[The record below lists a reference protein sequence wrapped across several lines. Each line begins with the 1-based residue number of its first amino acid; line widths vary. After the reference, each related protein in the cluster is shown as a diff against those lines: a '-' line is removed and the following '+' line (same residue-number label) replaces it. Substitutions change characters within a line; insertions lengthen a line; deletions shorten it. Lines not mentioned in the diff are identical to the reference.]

1 MLHLTLIDDDI
12 KALTH
17 LQAELNRYFEN
28 QNIEYEIM
36 TYQSGIDFLNESPA
50 TDILFLDVEMP
61 GMNGIEVA
69 KKVRQDN
76 SDMVI
81 LFCTNYR
88 QFAINGYEVNALGY
102 MVKPIENYS
111 LSANLTHAI
120 EHLKEKQNFQE
131 KKIELHAYQTI
142 IILPLKDIVYIEI
155 KKHNLFYYL
164 REESEYPEK
173 VLKIRGTMN
182 NLYESLKQDNFE
194 KCGNSFL
201 VNLDC
206 VLSVKGDMVTLK
218 SKIVLPLSRLYKESF
233 MATFTRYLI
242 KKGSIVL

>member
-1 MLHLTLIDDDI
+1 MINLTVIDDDM

-17 LQAELNRYFEN
+17 LQAELNIYFKKH
-28 QNIEYEIM
+28 NIEFQIR
-36 TYQSGIDFLNESPA
+36 TYQSGLDFLEERPV

-69 KKVRQDN
+69 KKVRKNDT
-76 SDMVI
+76 DMVI

-102 MVKPIENYS
+102 MVKPIETYS
-111 LSANLTHAI
+111 LSANLDHALTYL
-120 EHLKEKQNFQE
+120 HEKKASQE
-131 KKIELHAYQTI
+131 KKIELHAYQSI
-142 IILPLKDIVYIEI
+142 IVLPLKDLVYIEV
-155 KKHNLFYYL
+155 KKHNLFYFL
-164 REESEYPEK
+164 KEDSEYPEK
-173 VLKIRGTMN
+173 TLKVRGTMN
-182 NLYESLKQDNFE
+182 NLYESLRNDNFE

-218 SKIVLPLSRLYKESF
+218 NKTTLPLSRLYKENF
-233 MATFTRYLI
+233 MSTFTRYLV